1 MSKIV
6 VATFENNEDAQ
17 RAARNVREEGLRT
30 DDISIVTKTEENDR
44 SMNGGMQTNANLAM
58 TEQGVEQRRTDDVSD
73 GILTGGV
80 LGGIAGILLGAGTIL
95 IPGLGLIAAAGPITG
110 ILSGAVTGGIV
121 GGLVDLGIPEEHSK
135 VYEEEVRRGKVLFT
149 MNAEENNIRRLT
161 SILESNGGQSIDIH

>member
-1 MSKIV
+1 MPKIV

-30 DDISIVTKTEENDR
+30 DDISIVTKTEENDE
-44 SMNGGMQTNANLAM
+44 NIHGGMQTNANLAM

-149 MNAEENNIRRLT
+149 MNAEEKNIRRLT